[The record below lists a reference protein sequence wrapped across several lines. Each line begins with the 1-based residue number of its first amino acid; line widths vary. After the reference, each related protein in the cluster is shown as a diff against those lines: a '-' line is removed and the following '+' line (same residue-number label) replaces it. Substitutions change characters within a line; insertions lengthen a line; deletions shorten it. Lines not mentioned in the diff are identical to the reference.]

1 MRGLRNKKRNR
12 NKLLVKIRLSSM
24 RNLSLQLRKIKLI
37 KSRNV
42 SRKKLISTTKVIS
55 SIMLENTKKKWNAL
69 IWACCSGYT
78 PIVKLLLS
86 RGAGQQYL

>member
-24 RNLSLQLRKIKLI
+24 RNLSPQLRKIKLI

>member
-1 MRGLRNKKRNR
+1 MRVLRNKKRNR

-24 RNLSLQLRKIKLI
+24 RNLSPQLRKIKLI